1 VSIALTLGL
10 MQNWLPHEQIKSLQI
25 PNLADTSN
33 QDKDAKKI
41 KEKAT
46 EKSNA
51 PNKLFTVSNE
61 GNNDFKKALEV
72 VDYAMNVTNGEN
84 LIDVVSLKDRF
95 PLIKT
100 WVLAKQMCLSPFRNI
115 NFSKNSAVKNTF
127 YIY

>member
-1 VSIALTLGL
+1 

-25 PNLADTSN
+25 HNLADTSN
-33 QDKDAKKI
+33 QDKDAKKT
-41 KEKAT
+41 KEKAA

-115 NFSKNSAVKNTF
+115 YFSKNSAVNKYF
-127 YIY
+127 LYLLQLLIFF

>member
-1 VSIALTLGL
+1 

-33 QDKDAKKI
+33 QDKDAKKP
-41 KEKAT
+41 KEKAA

-84 LIDVVSLKDRF
+84 LIDIVSLKDRF

-115 NFSKNSAVKNTF
+115 YFSKNSAVNKYF
-127 YIY
+127 LYLLQLLIFF